1 MALAT
6 SLRKTASK
14 VINRFGGDV
23 TYRQVSGG
31 AYNTTTGAIT
41 ETETD
46 TAIKGVVDAVR
57 KQELNELVHEQ
68 DKKLIIAASD
78 LTITPSLSDRV
89 VISSIVHQIVKI
101 NVIEQDNTAIAVELF
116 LRA

>member
-1 MALAT
+1 MALAN
-6 SLRKTASK
+6 SLQKTASK
-14 VINRFGGDV
+14 VINRFGGAI

-46 TAIKGVVDAVR
+46 TVIKGVLDAVR

-78 LTITPSLSDRV
+78 LAVTPSLSDRV
-89 VISSIVHQIVKI
+89 VISNIVHQIVKI

-116 LRA
+116 LRV

>member
-6 SLRKTASK
+6 SLRKVASN
-14 VINRFGGDV
+14 VINRFGGTV
-23 TYRQVSGG
+23 TYRQVAGG
-31 AYNTTTGAIT
+31 SYNTTTGAIA

-46 TAIKGVVDAVR
+46 TTIKGVVDAVR
-57 KQELNELVHEQ
+57 KQEINELIHEQ
-68 DKKLIIAASD
+68 DKKLTIAAAD

-89 VISSIVHQIVKI
+89 VISGTVHQIVKI

-116 LRA
+116 LRV

>member
-31 AYNTTTGAIT
+31 TYNPTTGAIV
-41 ETETD
+41 ETETN
-46 TAIKGVVDAVR
+46 TTIKGVVDAVR

>member
-23 TYRQVSGG
+23 TYRQVSSG

-41 ETETD
+41 ETETN
-46 TAIKGVVDAVR
+46 TTIKGVVDAVR

-78 LTITPSLSDRV
+78 LTVTPSLSDRV
-89 VISSIVHQIVKI
+89 VISSIVHQVVKI

>member
-1 MALAT
+1 M
-6 SLRKTASK
+6 SLSSSLQKTASK

-41 ETETD
+41 ETETN
-46 TAIKGVVDAVR
+46 TTIKGVVDAVR